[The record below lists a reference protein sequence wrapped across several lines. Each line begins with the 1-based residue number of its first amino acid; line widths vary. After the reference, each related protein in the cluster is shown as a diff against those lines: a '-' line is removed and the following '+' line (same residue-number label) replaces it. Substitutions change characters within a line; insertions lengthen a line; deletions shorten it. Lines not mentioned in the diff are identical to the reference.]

1 MRIIGKG
8 FSLIELLMAMLI
20 LGIIVGVATPSYLSY
35 LREGRRV
42 DAVNS
47 LLSIS
52 LGQERYRSSHSTY
65 GSLAQVWGGV
75 TASNQ
80 GYYTLSISNTS
91 ATSYTI
97 TATATGNQVNDAVG
111 GTSCSSMVYAV
122 SNGAV
127 TKTPAVC
134 WPS

>member
-1 MRIIGKG
+1 MQKTGNG
-8 FSLIELLMAMLI
+8 FSLIELLIALTV
-20 LGIIVGVATPSYLSY
+20 LGILVGIATPSYISY
-35 LREGRRV
+35 LRESRRA
-42 DAVNS
+42 DALNS
-47 LLSIS
+47 VLSIS
-52 LGQERYRSSHSTY
+52 LAEERYRSSHSTY
-65 GSLAQVWGGV
+65 GTLAQVWGGV

-111 GTSCSSMVYAV
+111 ATSCSSMVYAM
-122 SNGAV
+122 SSGAV
-127 TKTPAVC
+127 TKTPTAC